1 MSQSSLIKS
10 TKSSTDQLNPTLQ
23 AVMDSLDVQL
33 EAELTRYRK
42 YRRQTEQSQVSPQ
55 NSNKQIYKTP
65 ELISVSPVDDQTASP
80 LPLSEPKSLLEDSE
94 ISDTSTNKNSP
105 VAIEPPT
112 PSELTMANRGDAE
125 NQDGEKRTSQLG
137 ADNSTAPDD
146 NLESSEKLLESLDK
160 LKSRRQEQP
169 TYLASLFTPLGII
182 SMFLFLISCTTLGYV
197 VMNPSGLKNL
207 GLDRFLKDA
216 SAQKDTD
223 ETTAG
228 NGQNREEQPLPKS
241 PDLASQ
247 EFVDLDLNTL
257 SNVNPK
263 PSQFP
268 SPTATLRPAVPPPIS
283 GSANTAAQPT
293 YKPGAELDNLS
304 STLLPQST
312 QSANQ
317 QFVVTAPSS
326 PVPSP
331 TVKTSPQTSDSSEIT
346 TPIQSDNGWY
356 YVVVDYVNEE
366 SLYNAQQ
373 IVSDAYIRETPNGM
387 KIQMGAFWEP
397 EKAKEFLQELRQE
410 RVDAKYYK
418 LPPEN
423 Y

>member
-1 MSQSSLIKS
+1 MSQSSLVKS

-42 YRRQTEQSQVSPQ
+42 YRRQTEQLQVSQQ

-65 ELISVSPVDDQTASP
+65 ELISVSPGDDQTASP
-80 LPLSEPKSLLEDSE
+80 LPLSEPKSLLEDSK
-94 ISDTSTNKNSP
+94 ISNTSANKNSP
-105 VAIEPPT
+105 VEIEPPT

-125 NQDGEKRTSQLG
+125 DRDGQKQTSQLDT
-137 ADNSTAPDD
+137 DNSTAPDD
-146 NLESSEKLLESLDK
+146 NLESSEKLLESLDE

-169 TYLASLFTPLGII
+169 NYLASLFTPLGII

-197 VMNPSGLKNL
+197 LMNPSGLKNL
-207 GLDRFLKDA
+207 GLDRLLRNT
-216 SAQKDTD
+216 SAQQDTD

-257 SNVNPK
+257 SNVNPQ

-283 GSANTAAQPT
+283 GSSNTVAQPT

-317 QFVVTAPSS
+317 QSVVTTPSS

-331 TVKTSPQTSDSSEIT
+331 TVDSSQIT
-346 TPIQSDNGWY
+346 TPIQSENGWY

-373 IVSDAYIRETPNGM
+373 VVSDAYIRETPNGM
-387 KIQMGAFWEP
+387 KIQMGAFWDP

-410 RVDAKYYK
+410 KVNAKYYK
-418 LPPEN
+418 LPREN

>member
-1 MSQSSLIKS
+1 MSQSSLVKS

-42 YRRQTEQSQVSPQ
+42 YRRRTEQSQVSQQ

-80 LPLSEPKSLLEDSE
+80 LPLSEPKSSLEDSE

-125 NQDGEKRTSQLG
+125 NQDGEKQTSQPG
-137 ADNSTAPDD
+137 TDNSTAPDD
-146 NLESSEKLLESLDK
+146 NLESSEQLLQSLDK

-169 TYLASLFTPLGII
+169 TYLASLFTPLGIV

-207 GLDRFLKDA
+207 GLDRLLKDT

-223 ETTAG
+223 DTTGG
-228 NGQNREEQPLPKS
+228 NGQNREDQPLPKS

-263 PSQFP
+263 SSQFP
-268 SPTATLRPAVPPPIS
+268 SPTATLKPVVPPPIS
-283 GSANTAAQPT
+283 GSTNTVAQPT
-293 YKPGAELDNLS
+293 YKPRAELDNLS

-312 QSANQ
+312 QSSNQ
-317 QFVVTAPSS
+317 QSVVTTPSS
-326 PVPSP
+326 PVLSP
-331 TVKTSPQTSDSSEIT
+331 TVKNSDSSEIT

-356 YVVVDYVNEE
+356 YVVVDYVNQE

-373 IVSDAYIRETPNGM
+373 IVSDAYIRETTNGM
-387 KIQMGAFWEP
+387 KIQMGAFWDP
-397 EKAKEFLQELRQE
+397 EKAKKFLQELRQE

>member
-1 MSQSSLIKS
+1 MSQNSLVKS
-10 TKSSTDQLNPTLQ
+10 TKNSTDQLNPTLQ

-42 YRRQTEQSQVSPQ
+42 YRRRTEQSPVSQQ

-65 ELISVSPVDDQTASP
+65 ELISVSPGDDQTVSP
-80 LPLSEPKSLLEDSE
+80 LPLSEPKSSLEDSE
-94 ISDTSTNKNSP
+94 ISETSANKNSP

-112 PSELTMANRGDAE
+112 PSELTMANRGDTE
-125 NQDGEKRTSQLG
+125 NRDGEKQTSQIDT
-137 ADNSTAPDD
+137 DNSTAPDD
-146 NLESSEKLLESLDK
+146 NLESSEQLLQSLDK

-169 TYLASLFTPLGII
+169 TYLASLFTPLGIV

-207 GLDRFLKDA
+207 GLDRLFKDT

-283 GSANTAAQPT
+283 GSTNTVAQPT

-312 QSANQ
+312 QSPNQ
-317 QFVVTAPSS
+317 QSVTTA
-326 PVPSP
+326 PSP
-331 TVKTSPQTSDSSEIT
+331 TVKNSDSSQIT

-373 IVSDAYIRETPNGM
+373 IVSDAYIRETSNGM
-387 KIQMGAFWEP
+387 KIQMGAFWDP

-410 RVDAKYYK
+410 KLDAKYYK

>member
-1 MSQSSLIKS
+1 MSQSSLVKS

-42 YRRQTEQSQVSPQ
+42 YRRRTEQSQVSQQ

-80 LPLSEPKSLLEDSE
+80 LPLSEPKSSLEDSE

-125 NQDGEKRTSQLG
+125 NQDGEKQTSQLG
-137 ADNSTAPDD
+137 TDNSTAPDD
-146 NLESSEKLLESLDK
+146 NLESSEQLLQSLDK

-169 TYLASLFTPLGII
+169 TYLASLFTPLGIV

-207 GLDRFLKDA
+207 GLDRLLKDT

-223 ETTAG
+223 DTTGG
-228 NGQNREEQPLPKS
+228 NGQNREGQPLPKS

-268 SPTATLRPAVPPPIS
+268 SPTATLKPTVPPPIS
-283 GSANTAAQPT
+283 GSTNTAAQPT

-304 STLLPQST
+304 STLLPQYP
-312 QSANQ
+312 NQ
-317 QFVVTAPSS
+317 QSVVTTPSS
-326 PVPSP
+326 PVSPP
-331 TVKTSPQTSDSSEIT
+331 TVKNSDSSEIT

-373 IVSDAYIRETPNGM
+373 IVSDAYIRETPSGM

-410 RVDAKYYK
+410 KLDAKYYK

>member
-1 MSQSSLIKS
+1 MSQSSLVKS
-10 TKSSTDQLNPTLQ
+10 TQSSTDQLNPTLQ
-23 AVMDSLDVQL
+23 AVMGSLDIQL

-42 YRRQTEQSQVSPQ
+42 YRRQTKQSPVSQQ

-65 ELISVSPVDDQTASP
+65 ELISVSPGDDQTVSP
-80 LPLSEPKSLLEDSE
+80 LPLSEPKSSLEDSE
-94 ISDTSTNKNSP
+94 ISNTSTNKNSP

-112 PSELTMANRGDAE
+112 PSELTMANRGDVE
-125 NQDGEKRTSQLG
+125 NHDAEKRTSQLG
-137 ADNSTAPDD
+137 TDNSTAPDD
-146 NLESSEKLLESLDK
+146 NLESSEQLLQSLDK
-160 LKSRRQEQP
+160 LKSHRQKQP
-169 TYLASLFTPLGII
+169 NYLASLFTPLGII

-207 GLDRFLKDA
+207 GLDRLFKDT
-216 SAQKDTD
+216 SAQQDTD
-223 ETTAG
+223 ETTPG

-257 SNVNPK
+257 SNVNPE

-268 SPTATLRPAVPPPIS
+268 SPAATLRPAVPPPIS
-283 GSANTAAQPT
+283 GSTNTAAQPT

-312 QSANQ
+312 QSPNQ
-317 QFVVTAPSS
+317 QSVTTAPSS

-331 TVKTSPQTSDSSEIT
+331 TVKNPDSSQIT

-356 YVVVDYVNEE
+356 YVVVDYLNED

-373 IVSDAYIRETPNGM
+373 IVSDAYVRETPNGM
-387 KIQMGAFWEP
+387 KIQMGAFWDP
-397 EKAKEFLQELRQE
+397 GKAKEFLQELRQE
-410 RVDAKYYK
+410 KLDAKYYK

>member
-1 MSQSSLIKS
+1 MSQSSLAKS
-10 TKSSTDQLNPTLQ
+10 TKSSIYQLNPTLQ

-42 YRRQTEQSQVSPQ
+42 YRKRTEQSQVSQQ

-65 ELISVSPVDDQTASP
+65 ELISVSPGDDQTTSP
-80 LPLSEPKSLLEDSE
+80 LPLSEPKSLLEDPK
-94 ISDTSTNKNSP
+94 ISSTSANKNSP
-105 VAIEPPT
+105 VEIEPPT

-125 NQDGEKRTSQLG
+125 ARNGEKQTSQLG
-137 ADNSTAPDD
+137 TDNSTVPDD

-169 TYLASLFTPLGII
+169 NYLGSLFTPLGII

-197 VMNPSGLKNL
+197 LMNPSGLKNL
-207 GLDRFLKDA
+207 GLDRLLRNT
-216 SAQKDTD
+216 SAQQDTD

-257 SNVNPK
+257 SNVNPQ

-268 SPTATLRPAVPPPIS
+268 SPTATLKPAVPPPIS
-283 GSANTAAQPT
+283 GSSNTVAQPT

-317 QFVVTAPSS
+317 QSVVTTPSS

-331 TVKTSPQTSDSSEIT
+331 TVKNSDSSQIT
-346 TPIQSDNGWY
+346 TPIQSENGWY
-356 YVVVDYVNEE
+356 YIVVDYVNEE

-373 IVSDAYIRETPNGM
+373 IVSDAYIRETSNGM
-387 KIQMGAFWEP
+387 KIQMGAFWDP
-397 EKAKEFLQELRQE
+397 AKAKEFLQELRQE
-410 RVDAKYYK
+410 KLDAKYYK

>member
-1 MSQSSLIKS
+1 MIKS
-10 TKSSTDQLNPTLQ
+10 TKSSTHQLNPTLQ

-42 YRRQTEQSQVSPQ
+42 YRRQTEQSKVSQQ

-80 LPLSEPKSLLEDSE
+80 LPLSEPKSSLEYSE

-125 NQDGEKRTSQLG
+125 NRDGEKQTSQSDT
-137 ADNSTAPDD
+137 DNSTAPDD
-146 NLESSEKLLESLDK
+146 NLESSEQLLQSLDK

-169 TYLASLFTPLGII
+169 TYLASLFTPLGIV

-223 ETTAG
+223 DTTTG

-283 GSANTAAQPT
+283 GNTNTAAQPT

-312 QSANQ
+312 QSPNQ
-317 QFVVTAPSS
+317 QSVATAPSS

-331 TVKTSPQTSDSSEIT
+331 TVKNSDSSQIT
-346 TPIQSDNGWY
+346 TPIQSENGWY

-410 RVDAKYYK
+410 KLDAKYYK

>member
-1 MSQSSLIKS
+1 MSQSSLVKS
-10 TKSSTDQLNPTLQ
+10 TKSSTYQLNPTLQ

-42 YRRQTEQSQVSPQ
+42 YRRRTEQQSQVSQQ

-65 ELISVSPVDDQTASP
+65 ELISVSPVDDQTTSP
-80 LPLSEPKSLLEDSE
+80 LPLSEPKSLLEDSK
-94 ISDTSTNKNSP
+94 ISNTSANKNSP
-105 VAIEPPT
+105 VEIEPPT

-125 NQDGEKRTSQLG
+125 DRNGEKQTSQLG
-137 ADNSTAPDD
+137 TDNSTAPDD
-146 NLESSEKLLESLDK
+146 NLESSEKLLQSLDK

-169 TYLASLFTPLGII
+169 TYLASLFTPLGIV

-216 SAQKDTD
+216 SAHKDTD
-223 ETTAG
+223 DTTAG

-283 GSANTAAQPT
+283 GSVNTAAQPT

-312 QSANQ
+312 QSSNQ
-317 QFVVTAPSS
+317 QSVATAPSS

-331 TVKTSPQTSDSSEIT
+331 TVKNSDSSQIT
-346 TPIQSDNGWY
+346 TPIQSENGWY

-373 IVSDAYIRETPNGM
+373 IVSDAYLRETSSGM

-410 RVDAKYYK
+410 KLDAKYYK